1 MMSKEAFPK
10 GIDIQKVL
18 EFYFMNCSLEADTDT
33 LAVVAATLANG
44 GINPLTDEQVLQS
57 STV

>member
-1 MMSKEAFPK
+1 MMSQNAFPK
-10 GIDIQKVL
+10 GTDLNKVL

-44 GINPLTDEQVLQS
+44 G
-57 STV
+57 